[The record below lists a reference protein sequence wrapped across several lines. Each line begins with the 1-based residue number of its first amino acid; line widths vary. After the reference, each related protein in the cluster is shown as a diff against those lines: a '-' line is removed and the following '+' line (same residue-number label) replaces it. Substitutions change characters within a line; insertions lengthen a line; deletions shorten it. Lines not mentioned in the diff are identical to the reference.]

1 MAVVDKIVNKELDGD
16 PAAPPPRRR
25 RAPEA
30 ARDNILE
37 AAETMLIADGPQS
50 LKLADVARAA
60 GVSNASVLHHFGS
73 IAGVQTALME
83 HMVRALT
90 DRVLAITRQG
100 GGSLQS
106 AEAGL
111 IALFDAFETRG
122 AARLAAWLEL
132 TGEARR
138 LTVARVA
145 VREVIEAG
153 GAFAQVSPEEREA
166 FILACIATAL
176 GVGLLGPTL
185 SELLGKP
192 PARAREA
199 ALSMLLERQRHA
211 IGRISDGV

>member
-1 MAVVDKIVNKELDGD
+1 MALVDKIVNKES
-16 PAAPPPRRR
+16 PPQARRR

-30 ARDNILE
+30 ARDNILI
-37 AAETMLIADGPQS
+37 AAEAMLIAQGPQS
-50 LKLADVARAA
+50 LKLAEVARAA

-83 HMVRALT
+83 RMVRALT

-100 GGSLQS
+100 AGSVQS
-106 AEAGL
+106 AEAGVV
-111 IALFDAFETRG
+111 ALFDAFETRG

-138 LTVARVA
+138 LTVVRTA

-153 GAFAQVSPEEREA
+153 AGAYAQVTAEEREA
-166 FILACIATAL
+166 FILACVATAL

-192 PARAREA
+192 PSRAREA
-199 ALSMLLERQRHA
+199 ALSMLLERQRQA
-211 IGRISDGV
+211 IGGV